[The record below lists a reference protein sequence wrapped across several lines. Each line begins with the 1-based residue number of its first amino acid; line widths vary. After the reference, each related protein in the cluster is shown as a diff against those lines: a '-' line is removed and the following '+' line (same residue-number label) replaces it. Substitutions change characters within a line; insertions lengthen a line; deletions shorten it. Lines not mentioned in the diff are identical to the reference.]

1 MGLLRTYSDGAKG
14 LIKLLDK
21 VELLD
26 GSIGQVITIAN
37 MHRMEVRLDNG
48 KIVET
53 DPQTKVV
60 RIIEAAVAAME
71 GNILL
76 KNLLPE
82 GIQLHTIQ
90 QDLKSGLEK
99 LLPHVLIQG
108 NNILASTALDKS
120 NKPAVRIDSKLKPTA
135 IWLTTKMEGD
145 KVQIIIKTIV
155 NNKENNLAQYGK
167 KLVDMVIGTLLKYQ
181 EETPSNKYELV
192 ISDDQ
197 SGGFWK
203 HMETLYPQ
211 ISFVYI

>member
-37 MHRMEVRLDNG
+37 DRRMEVRLDNG

-60 RIIEAAVAAME
+60 HIIEATME
-71 GNILL
+71 GSILL

-82 GIQLHTIQ
+82 GIQLHTVQ

-135 IWLTTKMEGD
+135 VWLQTKVADG
-145 KVQIIIKTIV
+145 KVEVVVKTIV
-155 NNKENNLAQYGK
+155 NNKENNLSGYGR
-167 KLVDMVIGTLLKYQ
+167 KLVGLIADILTSYKEKDPQTEY
-181 EETPSNKYELV
+181 SLV
-192 ISDDQ
+192 VDDDQ

-203 HMETLYPQ
+203 HMETKYPQ
-211 ISFVYI
+211 ISFVYK